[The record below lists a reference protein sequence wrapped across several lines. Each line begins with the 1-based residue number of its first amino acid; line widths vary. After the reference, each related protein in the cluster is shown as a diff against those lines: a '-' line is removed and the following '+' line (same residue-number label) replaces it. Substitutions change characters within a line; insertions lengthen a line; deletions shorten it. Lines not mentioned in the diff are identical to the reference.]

1 MAGLLNN
8 GPRERYSSRLVD
20 LAALDD
26 HDTQFTAGQN
36 SMATITIQV
45 LEGFEAGRLYCD
57 LSTPIS
63 IGREEDNDIRL
74 NDDRVSRFHAKVQ
87 EDAGRII
94 LTDLDSTNGTR
105 VNGHPVRMRVLQLGD
120 QILFGRC
127 LMVFGSPEELANL
140 HAPAKRLSDSGVSI
154 APPDDDEGTHLPY
167 PEETAPPKDPFGG
180 NRPELP
186 EGLTPLQAVQ
196 VSDLLSFVRASV
208 LYVLESGEEQK
219 PVPLKGSTRMTV
231 PPDAWHLLQKLQLD
245 LSQFLREISEP

>member
-1 MAGLLNN
+1 
-8 GPRERYSSRLVD
+8 
-20 LAALDD
+20 
-26 HDTQFTAGQN
+26 
-36 SMATITIQV
+36 MATVTIQV

-57 LSTPIS
+57 LQPPIS

-74 NDDRVSRFHAKVQ
+74 NDDRVSRFHAKIQ

-127 LMVFGSPEELANL
+127 LMVFGSPEELVSL
-140 HAPAKRLSDSGVSI
+140 HSTTQKPSDSADSI
-154 APPDDDEGTHLPY
+154 PASNQDDGTNLPR
-167 PEETAPPKDPFGG
+167 PEETAVPRDPFGG

-186 EGLTPLQAVQ
+186 AGLSPLQAVQ
-196 VSDLLSFVRASV
+196 VSDMLSYIRASV
-208 LYVLESGEEQK
+208 LYVLENGEEQR
-219 PVPLKGSTRMTV
+219 PIPLKGSTRMTV
-231 PPDAWHLLQKLQLD
+231 PPNAWHLLQKVQLD

>member
-1 MAGLLNN
+1 MTT
-8 GPRERYSSRLVD
+8 V
-20 LAALDD
+20 
-26 HDTQFTAGQN
+26 
-36 SMATITIQV
+36 TIQV

-57 LSTPIS
+57 LMTPIS

-74 NDDRVSRFHAKVQ
+74 NDDRVSRFHAKIQ

-127 LMVFGSPEELANL
+127 LMVFGSPEELARL
-140 HAPAKRLSDSGVSI
+140 HAPPKKLSDSGVSI
-154 APPDDDEGTHLPY
+154 APPDDNEGTHLPH
-167 PEETAPPKDPFGG
+167 PQEPVPPNDPFGG
-180 NRPELP
+180 QRPELP
-186 EGLTPLQAVQ
+186 QGLTPLQAVQ
-196 VSDLLSFVRASV
+196 VSDLLSYIRASV

-219 PVPLKGSTRMTV
+219 PVPLKGSIRMTV
-231 PPDAWHLLQKLQLD
+231 PPDAWHLLQKVQLD